1 MKEENKSKFLSKVE
15 EFAKEV
21 SEMTTEQSGINRA
34 IVILASEKIE
44 GSDRTTKSIS
54 VAGNG
59 FEAAKVIAEFATR
72 PETRNLVKKGLELAT
87 IKEISEKFGGG
98 GFLNVLVR
106 TNIKDSENE

>member
-98 GFLNVLVR
+98 DF
-106 TNIKDSENE
+106 

>member
-1 MKEENKSKFLSKVE
+1 MEQKVEKSEFLSQVE
-15 EFAKEV
+15 AFAKKV

-44 GSDRTTKSIS
+44 GSDGTTKSIS

-98 GFLNVLVR
+98 GIFECPCKN
-106 TNIKDSENE
+106 

>member
-98 GFLNVLVR
+98 GIFECPCKN
-106 TNIKDSENE
+106 